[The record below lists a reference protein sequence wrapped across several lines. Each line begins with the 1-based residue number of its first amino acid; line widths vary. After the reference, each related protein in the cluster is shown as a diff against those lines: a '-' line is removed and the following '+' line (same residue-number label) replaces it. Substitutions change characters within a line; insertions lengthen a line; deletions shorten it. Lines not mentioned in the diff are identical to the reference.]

1 METGNGT
8 RDCEDMSIPPI
19 SPRAPA
25 DRERERERE
34 RDREMMM
41 VVSRGDP

>member
-25 DRERERERE
+25 DREREGE